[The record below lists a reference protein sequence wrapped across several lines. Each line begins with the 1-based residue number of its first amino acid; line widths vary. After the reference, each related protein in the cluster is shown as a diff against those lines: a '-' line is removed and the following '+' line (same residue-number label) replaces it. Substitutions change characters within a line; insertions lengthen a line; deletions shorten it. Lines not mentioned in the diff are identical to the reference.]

1 MSRIIKKNWRIILV
15 FALMGASA
23 VCSVY
28 LEWRDPF
35 HTTKFAW
42 YQGLAWYVSLIL
54 LSKANSKKL
63 KQLLQP
69 LGILFAFA
77 FLAHI
82 LLTITNV
89 ISSPD
94 QSWINTFKIYR
105 FLSVSGFFWIY
116 WSTWFAATIFLAPT
130 LKPYYPN
137 RKTFQLS
144 NLLTHLLI
152 YIGLVSG
159 LVGFAQQY
167 RDSLLAV
174 VNLRTDFADRVA
186 FRFGGNTY
194 YGWIQPYTQF
204 ITQLTPKDSRI
215 LIPPQ
220 SNVWKME
227 GNADFVRYFL
237 YPRQLV
243 IFPNLFWTDF
253 SQVPVRTQYILV
265 AEGECGEGDCG
276 WPKFFIP
283 QSQILRSWEIK
294 RPSGEI
300 TELPVM
306 DFEPELWH
314 HRWGLIELKPLAS
327 GSSKLKANHD

>member
-1 MSRIIKKNWRIILV
+1 M
-15 FALMGASA
+15 
-23 VCSVY
+23 
-28 LEWRDPF
+28 
-35 HTTKFAW
+35 
-42 YQGLAWYVSLIL
+42 
-54 LSKANSKKL
+54 
-63 KQLLQP
+63 
-69 LGILFAFA
+69 
-77 FLAHI
+77 
-82 LLTITNV
+82 
-89 ISSPD
+89 
-94 QSWINTFKIYR
+94 
-105 FLSVSGFFWIY
+105 
-116 WSTWFAATIFLAPT
+116 
-130 LKPYYPN
+130 
-137 RKTFQLS
+137 
-144 NLLTHLLI
+144 
-152 YIGLVSG
+152 
-159 LVGFAQQY
+159 
-167 RDSLLAV
+167 LAV

-220 SNVWKME
+220 SNHWKME

-327 GSSKLKANHD
+327 GSSKLKVNHD

>member
-89 ISSPD
+89 ISLPD
-94 QSWINTFKIYR
+94 QSWVNTFKIYR

-159 LVGFAQQY
+159 LVGFAQ
-167 RDSLLAV
+167 
-174 VNLRTDFADRVA
+174 
-186 FRFGGNTY
+186 
-194 YGWIQPYTQF
+194 
-204 ITQLTPKDSRI
+204 
-215 LIPPQ
+215 
-220 SNVWKME
+220 
-227 GNADFVRYFL
+227 
-237 YPRQLV
+237 
-243 IFPNLFWTDF
+243 
-253 SQVPVRTQYILV
+253 
-265 AEGECGEGDCG
+265 
-276 WPKFFIP
+276 
-283 QSQILRSWEIK
+283 
-294 RPSGEI
+294 
-300 TELPVM
+300 
-306 DFEPELWH
+306 
-314 HRWGLIELKPLAS
+314 
-327 GSSKLKANHD
+327 